1 MHATDRVQADEGS
14 SPFGRTAISFP
25 KRCQKSTWT
34 ISKGEK
40 KVSGLF
46 PETSPGDKR
55 CQDSFFG
62 LPRGR
67 MVDCRF
73 NCCEMRWTHVSPP
86 NGEPRLT
93 LMRTA
98 LSSTAVSGVLAR
110 STPRGARE
118 RGQTESRCGSRSGAS
133 SHRFSEP
140 HLQSSARL
148 TRPARK
154 ESCHSGFRA
163 FHSTHSLLKT
173 TQGARRPASDPSPP
187 WGRRIR
193 RADEGETVPRHTAL
207 IPFPDK
213 APDLS
218 QAPRPCALTPTLSHS
233 HPGSAYRLSF
243 RGRGRTRGGAANCI
257 SQPG

>member
-1 MHATDRVQADEGS
+1 MCHDY
-14 SPFGRTAISFP
+14 FP
-25 KRCQKSTWT
+25 
-34 ISKGEK
+34 
-40 KVSGLF
+40 
-46 PETSPGDKR
+46 
-55 CQDSFFG
+55 G
-62 LPRGR
+62 LPRGL
-67 MVDCRF
+67 MVDWRF
-73 NCCEMRWTHVSPP
+73 NCSETRWTQVSLP
-86 NGEPRLT
+86 NGEPRLP

-118 RGQTESRCGSRSGAS
+118 RGQTESRCGTRSGSS
-133 SHRFSEP
+133 SHRFGES
-140 HLQSSARL
+140 HLQSLALL

-173 TQGARRPASDPSPP
+173 PQGARRPASDPSPP

-233 HPGSAYRLSF
+233 HPGSAYRWSF
-243 RGRGRTRGGAANCI
+243 RGRGRTRGDAANRI
-257 SQPG
+257 VQPGRNAS